1 MSDASPATGPVKTGS
16 GVLKWLIGGGLLI
29 AVALGLAWFGTRSQV
44 AAVRTADMQYL
55 AANARK
61 PGVITT
67 PSGLQYQVIRE
78 GTGARPKATDT
89 VLVHYEGRLV
99 DDTHTVFDSSYQR
112 GQPAAFPVNAVI
124 PGWTEALQLMPAGSK
139 FRIMLPP
146 SIGYGNTGAGGAIPP
161 GAVLEF
167 DVELLAIKPS

>member
-1 MSDASPATGPVKTGS
+1 MSEASPATGPVKTGS
-16 GVLKWLIGGGLLI
+16 GVIKWLIGGALLLAIVAGLVW
-29 AVALGLAWFGTRSQV
+29 AGTRSQV
-44 AAVRTADMQYL
+44 AAVRTADMAYL
-55 AANARK
+55 AANAKK
-61 PGVITT
+61 PDVVTT
-67 PSGLQYQVIRE
+67 ATGLQYQVVRN
-78 GTGARPKATDT
+78 GTGARPKPTDT

-99 DDTHTVFDSSYQR
+99 DAAHTVFDSSYQR

-146 SIGYGNTGAGGAIPP
+146 ELGYGAAGAGGAIPP
-161 GAVLEF
+161 GALLEF